1 MKKSIVMALA
11 LAFSF
16 SSFAQDKKVDVDTA
30 ASKIVYVGKKVTGE
44 HTGSVKVQ
52 SGSLTFAK
60 DALTGGTIVADMSS
74 ITVTDIT
81 DNEYIKKFLDHMASD
96 DFFSTA
102 KNKTATLTVKSAKK
116 LSGNKYSVTADLT
129 IKGKTAPVTFD
140 ADVTTDKATAKV
152 MVDRTKYDIRYG
164 SGKFF
169 QNLGDKM
176 INDEFSLDVTLALK
190 K

>member
-1 MKKSIVMALA
+1 MALA

-16 SSFAQDKKVDVDTA
+16 SSFAQDKKVEVDTA
-30 ASKIVYVGKKVTGE
+30 ASKIVYLGKKVTGE
-44 HTGSVKVQ
+44 HSGTVKIQ

-60 DALTGGTIVADMSS
+60 DALTGGSIVADMTSL
-74 ITVTDIT
+74 TNTDIT
-81 DNEYIKKFLDHMASD
+81 DGEYVKKFLDHMASD

-102 KNKTATLTVKSAKK
+102 KFKTATLTVKSAKK
-116 LSGNKYSVTADLT
+116 LSGSKYSVTADLT
-129 IKGKTAPVTFD
+129 IKGKTAPVTFE
-140 ADVTTDKATAKV
+140 ADVTADKATAKV
-152 MVDRTKYDIRYG
+152 NVDRTKYDIKYG

-176 INDEFSLDVTLALK
+176 INDEFSLDVALALK